1 MAPQEISFGV
11 GSEHSNIAVTKE
23 DGETSRG
30 IKYFLMFLGIPWDIL
45 GVYQSHT
52 LGGSPPLLNCQL
64 TSSFNIM
71 AIYFWR
77 RNYNQP
83 GLINTVLG

>member
-52 LGGSPPLLNCQL
+52 LGGSPP
-64 TSSFNIM
+64 
-71 AIYFWR
+71 
-77 RNYNQP
+77 
-83 GLINTVLG
+83 